1 MLPGV
6 GGFEYLFIAIL
17 IIIFVGPKDLPSV
30 IRTFGKYF
38 GKLKMFTREFKSSIN
53 EFAKESGVD
62 DVKSSIEKAKPIN
75 LTEEITNS
83 INETIKKTTDS
94 DKINEND
101 K

>member
-38 GKLKMFTREFKSSIN
+38 GKLKNFTREFKSSIN

-94 DKINEND
+94 DKVNEND

>member
-38 GKLKMFTREFKSSIN
+38 GKLKKFTREFKSSIN